1 MFHYKCKLFSTKSS
15 VNIRISSFIIEFC
28 LYQGQKKG
36 YYTVICGEHELN
48 SKESHQVELKVT
60 SVITHPKWVTASQGY
75 DIAVYKV
82 RIYMKI
88 VNMAKD
94 MFYIYTLFL

>member
-1 MFHYKCKLFSTKSS
+1 M
-15 VNIRISSFIIEFC
+15 
-28 LYQGQKKG
+28 YQGQNKG

-82 RIYMKI
+82 RIHIKI
-88 VNMAKD
+88 ADIARD
-94 MFYIYTLFL
+94 MFKSEHLWLHFSIILNKHMFF